1 MKKDTFKM
9 SIFILLI
16 GGLITKILSFIIR
29 VLFTRTI
36 TDEGMNFYTIVSPT
50 FSLLIALAS
59 FSLPISISKIISKQ
73 TTARPKIMFTSLFFG
88 LTFSFV
94 LLLLVLLLAPFIS
107 STLLKEET
115 LTPLIYAMAFTLP
128 FISITSV
135 LKGYFLGKMKVIP
148 NTVSNIFEQ
157 LARIIFLIFLLP
169 KLVSKSIILGV
180 VSYILFNI
188 ITEIISIFVF
198 YLYLP
203 KKIMLTKND
212 FLPSKSII
220 NEILATSIP
229 SVSGRIIGNIAFFLE
244 PILLTNILLFVG
256 YPSSY
261 ILAEYA
267 SYNAYAIGLLTL
279 PSFFIAAICQILI
292 PEISKYYNLKK
303 YTLVKKRMK
312 QALKYSFTIGLFF
325 SIFLFFTRDFF
336 LEILYKTTRGSDYI
350 FILAP
355 FFVLFYLEAPLT
367 STLQA
372 INKAKAAM
380 KITLLGAIIKLL
392 IMSILSFLRVGIYG
406 LVFSEIIN
414 IIIVVFLNY
423 RILKKALY

>member
-36 TDEGMNFYTIVSPT
+36 TDEGMNLYTIVSPT

-73 TTARPKIMFTSLFFG
+73 TTARPKIMFTSLFFFFF
-88 LTFSFV
+88 FSFA

-148 NTVSNIFEQ
+148 NTISNIFEQ

-188 ITEIISIFVF
+188 ITEIISILVF

-292 PEISKYYNLKK
+292 PEISKYYNLKN

>member
-36 TDEGMNFYTIVSPT
+36 TDEGMNLYTIVSPT

-157 LARIIFLIFLLP
+157 LARIIFLIYLLP

-292 PEISKYYNLKK
+292 PEISKYYNLKN

>member
-36 TDEGMNFYTIVSPT
+36 TDEGMNLYTIVSPT

-88 LTFSFV
+88 LTFSFA

-135 LKGYFLGKMKVIP
+135 LKGYFLGKMKVMP

-372 INKAKAAM
+372 INKAKDAM

>member
-36 TDEGMNFYTIVSPT
+36 TDEGMNLYTIVSPT

-292 PEISKYYNLKK
+292 PEISKYYNLKN

>member
-36 TDEGMNFYTIVSPT
+36 TDEGMNLYTIVSPT

-292 PEISKYYNLKK
+292 PEISKYYNLKN
-303 YTLVKKRMK
+303 YTLVKKRMN

-372 INKAKAAM
+372 INKAKTAM
-380 KITLLGAIIKLL
+380 KITFLGAIIKLL
-392 IMSILSFLRVGIYG
+392 TMSILSFLRIGIYG

>member
-36 TDEGMNFYTIVSPT
+36 TDEGMNLYTIVSPT

-107 STLLKEET
+107 STLLKKET

-292 PEISKYYNLKK
+292 PEISKYYNLKN

-392 IMSILSFLRVGIYG
+392 IMSILSFLRIGIYG

>member
-36 TDEGMNFYTIVSPT
+36 TDEGMNLYTIVSPT

-88 LTFSFV
+88 LTFSFA

-107 STLLKEET
+107 STLLKKET
-115 LTPLIYAMAFTLP
+115 LTPLICAMAFTLP

-292 PEISKYYNLKK
+292 PEISKYYNLKN

>member
-36 TDEGMNFYTIVSPT
+36 TDEGMNLYTIVSPT

-88 LTFSFV
+88 LTFSFA

-107 STLLKEET
+107 STLLKKET

-292 PEISKYYNLKK
+292 PEISKYYNLKN

-372 INKAKAAM
+372 INKAKDAM

-423 RILKKALY
+423 HILKKALY

>member
-36 TDEGMNFYTIVSPT
+36 TDEGMNLYTIVSPT

-88 LTFSFV
+88 LTFSFA

-107 STLLKEET
+107 STLLKEEA

-392 IMSILSFLRVGIYG
+392 TMSILSFLRVGIYG

>member
-188 ITEIISIFVF
+188 ITEIISILVF

-203 KKIMLTKND
+203 KKIILTKND

-392 IMSILSFLRVGIYG
+392 IMSILSFLHVGIYG

>member
-36 TDEGMNFYTIVSPT
+36 TDEGMNLYTIVSPT

-88 LTFSFV
+88 LTFSFA

-107 STLLKEET
+107 STLLKKET

-423 RILKKALY
+423 RILKKAFY

>member
-36 TDEGMNFYTIVSPT
+36 TDEGMNLYTIVSPT

-88 LTFSFV
+88 LTFSFA

-292 PEISKYYNLKK
+292 PEISKYYNLKN
-303 YTLVKKRMK
+303 YTLVKKRMN
-312 QALKYSFTIGLFF
+312 QALKYSFAIGLFF

>member
-36 TDEGMNFYTIVSPT
+36 TDEGMNLYTIVSPT

-107 STLLKEET
+107 STLLKEEI

-157 LARIIFLIFLLP
+157 LARIIFLIYLLP

-229 SVSGRIIGNIAFFLE
+229 SVSGRIIGNVAFFLE

-292 PEISKYYNLKK
+292 PEISKYYNLKN
-303 YTLVKKRMK
+303 YTLVKKRMN

>member
-36 TDEGMNFYTIVSPT
+36 TDEGMNLYTIVSPT

-88 LTFSFV
+88 LTFSFA

-107 STLLKEET
+107 STLLKKET
-115 LTPLIYAMAFTLP
+115 LAPLIYAMAFTLP

-292 PEISKYYNLKK
+292 PEISKYYNLKN

-372 INKAKAAM
+372 INKAKDAM
-380 KITLLGAIIKLL
+380 KITFLGAIIKLL

>member
-36 TDEGMNFYTIVSPT
+36 TDEGMNLYTIVSPT

-88 LTFSFV
+88 LTFSFA

-107 STLLKEET
+107 STLLKKET

-312 QALKYSFTIGLFF
+312 QALKYSFTICLFF

-423 RILKKALY
+423 RILKKAFY

>member
-36 TDEGMNFYTIVSPT
+36 TDEGMNLYTIVSPT

-88 LTFSFV
+88 LTFSFA
-94 LLLLVLLLAPFIS
+94 LLLFVLLLAPFIS

-188 ITEIISIFVF
+188 ITEIISILVF

-203 KKIMLTKND
+203 KKIILTKND

-392 IMSILSFLRVGIYG
+392 IMSILSFLHVGIYG

>member
-36 TDEGMNFYTIVSPT
+36 TDEGMNLYTIVSPT

-88 LTFSFV
+88 LTFSFA

-107 STLLKEET
+107 STLLKKEA

-292 PEISKYYNLKK
+292 PEISKYYNLKN

-372 INKAKAAM
+372 INKAKDAM

-423 RILKKALY
+423 RILKKVLY

>member
-36 TDEGMNFYTIVSPT
+36 TDEGMNLYTIVSPT

-73 TTARPKIMFTSLFFG
+73 TSARPKIMFTSLFFG

-292 PEISKYYNLKK
+292 PEISK
-303 YTLVKKRMK
+303 
-312 QALKYSFTIGLFF
+312 
-325 SIFLFFTRDFF
+325 
-336 LEILYKTTRGSDYI
+336 
-350 FILAP
+350 
-355 FFVLFYLEAPLT
+355 
-367 STLQA
+367 
-372 INKAKAAM
+372 
-380 KITLLGAIIKLL
+380 
-392 IMSILSFLRVGIYG
+392 
-406 LVFSEIIN
+406 
-414 IIIVVFLNY
+414 
-423 RILKKALY
+423 

>member
-36 TDEGMNFYTIVSPT
+36 TDEGMNLYTIVSPT

-292 PEISKYYNLKK
+292 PEISKYYNLKN
-303 YTLVKKRMK
+303 YTLVKKRMN

>member
-36 TDEGMNFYTIVSPT
+36 TDEGMNLYTIVSPT

-88 LTFSFV
+88 LTFSFA

-148 NTVSNIFEQ
+148 NTISNIFEQ

>member
-36 TDEGMNFYTIVSPT
+36 TDEGMNLYTIVSPT

-157 LARIIFLIFLLP
+157 LARIIFLIYLLP

-292 PEISKYYNLKK
+292 PEISKYYNLKN
-303 YTLVKKRMK
+303 YTLVKKRMN

>member
-36 TDEGMNFYTIVSPT
+36 TDEGMNLYTIVSPT

-107 STLLKEET
+107 STLLKKEA

-292 PEISKYYNLKK
+292 PEISKYYNLKN

-372 INKAKAAM
+372 INKAKDAM

>member
-36 TDEGMNFYTIVSPT
+36 TDEGMNLYTIVSPT

-88 LTFSFV
+88 LTFSFA

-292 PEISKYYNLKK
+292 PEISKYYNLKN
-303 YTLVKKRMK
+303 YTLVKKRMN

-372 INKAKAAM
+372 INKAKDAM

-423 RILKKALY
+423 HILKKALY

>member
-36 TDEGMNFYTIVSPT
+36 TDEGMNLYTIVSPT

-94 LLLLVLLLAPFIS
+94 LLLFVLLLAPFIS

-115 LTPLIYAMAFTLP
+115 ITPLIYAMAFTLP

-372 INKAKAAM
+372 INKAKDAM

>member
-36 TDEGMNFYTIVSPT
+36 TDEGMNLYTIVSPT

-73 TTARPKIMFTSLFFG
+73 TKARPKIMFTSLFFG

-107 STLLKEET
+107 NTLLKEET

-229 SVSGRIIGNIAFFLE
+229 SVSGRIIGNVAFFLE

-292 PEISKYYNLKK
+292 PEISKYYNLKN

>member
-36 TDEGMNFYTIVSPT
+36 TDEGMNLYTIVSPT

-73 TTARPKIMFTSLFFG
+73 TTARPKVMFTSLFFG

-135 LKGYFLGKMKVIP
+135 LKGYFLGKMKVMP

-256 YPSSY
+256 YQSSY

-292 PEISKYYNLKK
+292 PEISKYYNLKN
-303 YTLVKKRMK
+303 YTLVKKRMN

-372 INKAKAAM
+372 INKAKDAM

>member
-36 TDEGMNFYTIVSPT
+36 TDEGMNLYTIVSPT

-107 STLLKEET
+107 STLLKEEI

-292 PEISKYYNLKK
+292 PEISKYYNLKN
-303 YTLVKKRMK
+303 YTLVKKRMN

-372 INKAKAAM
+372 INKAKDAM

>member
-36 TDEGMNFYTIVSPT
+36 TDEGMNLYTIVSPT

-107 STLLKEET
+107 STLLKKET

-292 PEISKYYNLKK
+292 PEISKYYNLKN

-372 INKAKAAM
+372 INKAKDAM

-392 IMSILSFLRVGIYG
+392 IMSILSFLRIGIYG

>member
-36 TDEGMNFYTIVSPT
+36 TDEGMNLYTIVSPT

-88 LTFSFV
+88 LTFSFA
-94 LLLLVLLLAPFIS
+94 LLLFVLLLAPFIS

-188 ITEIISIFVF
+188 ITEIISILVF

-292 PEISKYYNLKK
+292 PEISKYYNLKN

-392 IMSILSFLRVGIYG
+392 IMSILSFLHVGIYG

>member
-36 TDEGMNFYTIVSPT
+36 TDEGMNLYTIVSPT

-94 LLLLVLLLAPFIS
+94 LLLLILLLAPFIS
-107 STLLKEET
+107 TTLLKEET

>member
-36 TDEGMNFYTIVSPT
+36 TDEGMNLYTIVSPT

-73 TTARPKIMFTSLFFG
+73 KTARPKIMFTSLFFG
-88 LTFSFV
+88 LAFSFV
-94 LLLLVLLLAPFIS
+94 LLLLILLLAPFIS
-107 STLLKEET
+107 TTLLKEEI

-372 INKAKAAM
+372 INKAKDAM

>member
-36 TDEGMNFYTIVSPT
+36 TDEGMNLYTIVSPT

-115 LTPLIYAMAFTLP
+115 ITPLIYAMAFTLP

-372 INKAKAAM
+372 INKAKDAM

>member
-36 TDEGMNFYTIVSPT
+36 TDEGMNLYTIVSPT

-107 STLLKEET
+107 STLLKEEN

-292 PEISKYYNLKK
+292 PEISKYYNLKN

>member
-1 MKKDTFKM
+1 
-9 SIFILLI
+9 
-16 GGLITKILSFIIR
+16 
-29 VLFTRTI
+29 
-36 TDEGMNFYTIVSPT
+36 
-50 FSLLIALAS
+50 
-59 FSLPISISKIISKQ
+59 
-73 TTARPKIMFTSLFFG
+73 
-88 LTFSFV
+88 
-94 LLLLVLLLAPFIS
+94 
-107 STLLKEET
+107 
-115 LTPLIYAMAFTLP
+115 
-128 FISITSV
+128 
-135 LKGYFLGKMKVIP
+135 
-148 NTVSNIFEQ
+148 
-157 LARIIFLIFLLP
+157 
-169 KLVSKSIILGV
+169 
-180 VSYILFNI
+180 
-188 ITEIISIFVF
+188 
-198 YLYLP
+198 
-203 KKIMLTKND
+203 MLTKND

-256 YPSSY
+256 YQSSY

-292 PEISKYYNLKK
+292 PEISKYYNLKN
-303 YTLVKKRMK
+303 YTLVKKRMN

-372 INKAKAAM
+372 INKAKDAM